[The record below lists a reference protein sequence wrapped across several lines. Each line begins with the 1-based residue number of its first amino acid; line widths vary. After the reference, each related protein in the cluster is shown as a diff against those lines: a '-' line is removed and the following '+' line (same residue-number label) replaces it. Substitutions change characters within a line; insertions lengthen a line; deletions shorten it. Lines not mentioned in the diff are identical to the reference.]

1 MSLGS
6 IGGAVGSFF
15 GGPIGGMVGGAI
27 GGAMDGG
34 PTQGQSASQAQS
46 SANPLAPY
54 QQGWAQQLNSLM
66 QNPWGVTQSPG
77 YQFGMQQ
84 GTQQLQ
90 RTMQATGQHQSGA
103 EQMAM
108 QKFGEGYAGQQFQQQ
123 YSNLANAATGNAVA
137 GQTAYSGAAGTL
149 GGYQSQ
155 MAGVGAQAG
164 SALSKIYNSGG
175 SSGDTSGSMAQWDS
189 TQAMSGN
196 VSSDWGVGYGY

>member
-34 PTQGQSASQAQS
+34 PTQGQSASDAQRG
-46 SANPLAPY
+46 ANPLAPY
-54 QQGWAQQLNSLM
+54 QQGWAQQLNSLIS
-66 QNPWGVTQSPG
+66 NPWSVTQTPG

-90 RTMQATGQHQSGA
+90 RTMQSTGQHQSGA
-103 EQMAM
+103 EQIAL
-108 QKFGEGYAGQQFQQQ
+108 QKFGEGYAGDQYQKQF
-123 YSNLANAATGNAVA
+123 SNLANVATGNAVA

-164 SALSKIYNSGG
+164 GWLKNLYNGG
-175 SSGDTSGSMAQWDS
+175 GGSGDTGASMAQWDA
-189 TQAMSGN
+189 TQTMSGN